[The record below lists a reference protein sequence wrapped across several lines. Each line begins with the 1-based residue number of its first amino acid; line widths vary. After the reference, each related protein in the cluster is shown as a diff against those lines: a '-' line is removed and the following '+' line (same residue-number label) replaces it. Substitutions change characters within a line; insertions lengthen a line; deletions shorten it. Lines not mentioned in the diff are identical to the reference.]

1 VSRGPDRHDPP
12 ADPIVPSGPSPV
24 DLHTHTLR
32 SDGTLEPRDLVE
44 QAAAVGVSLLAITD
58 HDNLA
63 AYRELTGPDAPAL
76 PDGLELL
83 PGVEINCLT
92 GDAPAVFEGELHILG
107 FGFQPDDAPFEALL
121 VGQRDGRLV
130 RFDRTLEA
138 LRGLGMSVDAALEEL
153 DLRATESLGRPTVAR
168 LMIASGYATSVE
180 DAFERWLGR
189 GRPAYVPREGI
200 GPVRAITAIRAAGG
214 LPVLAHFRE
223 AEEHESLIRDLQAIG
238 LGGLEV
244 YYRTFDQAQVES
256 VGRVADEL
264 GLVKTGG
271 SDFHGDTGGY
281 AEIHAAT
288 SVPAFVGNRLRN
300 ALARWPAGGQSGGMR
315 TDHD

>member
-1 VSRGPDRHDPP
+1 MSRGPDRHDPP
-12 ADPIVPSGPSPV
+12 AQPIVPSGPSPV

-44 QAAAVGVSLLAITD
+44 QAAAVGVRLLAITD

-63 AYRELTGPDAPAL
+63 AYRELTGPAAPPL
-76 PDGLELL
+76 PAGLELV

-92 GDAPAVFEGELHILG
+92 GDGPAVFEGELHILG
-107 FGFQPDDAPFEALL
+107 FGVVADDEAFEALL
-121 VGQRDGRLV
+121 AGQRNGRLV
-130 RFDRTLEA
+130 RFDRTLAA

-153 DLRATESLGRPTVAR
+153 DMSGIESLGRPTVAR
-168 LMIASGYATSVE
+168 LMIASGYARSVE
-180 DAFERWLGR
+180 DAFEHWLAR
-189 GRPAYVPREGI
+189 GRPAYVPRQGI
-200 GPVRAITAIRAAGG
+200 GPVRAISAIRAAGG

-223 AEEHESLIRDLQAIG
+223 ADEHESLIRDLQAIG

-244 YYRTFDQAQVES
+244 YYRTFERAQVES
-256 VGRVADEL
+256 VGWVADEL

-271 SDFHGDTGGY
+271 SDFHGDTGSY

-288 SVPAFVGNRLRN
+288 SVPAAVGERLRN
-300 ALARWPAGGQSGGMR
+300 ALARWPVDGQSAGMQAS
-315 TDHD
+315 DD

>member
-1 VSRGPDRHDPP
+1 VSAGRDRHDAP
-12 ADPIVPSGPSPV
+12 AEPVVPSGPSTV

-44 QAAAVGVSLLAITD
+44 QAAAAGVRLLAITD

-63 AYRELTGPDAPAL
+63 AYRELSGLAAL
-76 PDGLELL
+76 PLPAGLELL

-92 GDAPAVFEGELHILG
+92 SNAPWVFEGELHVLG
-107 FGFQPDDAPFEALL
+107 FGVQPDDEAFEALL
-121 VGQRDGRLV
+121 AGQRNGRLA
-130 RFDRTLEA
+130 RFDRTLEV
-138 LRGLGMSVDAALEEL
+138 LRTNGMSVDAAVEEL
-153 DLRATESLGRPTVAR
+153 DLSAIESLGRPTVAR

-200 GPVRAITAIRAAGG
+200 GPVRAISAIRAAGG
-214 LPVLAHFRE
+214 LPVLAHFGE
-223 AEEHESLIRDLQAIG
+223 AEAHESLIRDLQAVG

-244 YYRTFDQAQVES
+244 YYRTFDQAHVNS
-256 VGRVADEL
+256 VGRVAEAL

-271 SDFHGDTGGY
+271 SDFHGDTGSY

-288 SVPAFVGNRLRN
+288 SVPASVGVRLRN
-300 ALARWPAGGQSGGMR
+300 ALAQRADGGQSGGMR
-315 TDHD
+315 GIDG